1 MPNPFITQFQQL
13 PDTIPIFPLAG
24 AIVMPGAQLPL
35 NIFEP
40 RYLNMIEDSMASHHL
55 IGMVQPHD
63 EPENNKNKVFNT
75 GCSGRISFYNETP
88 DGRIE
93 IILTGVCRFDIGE
106 ELKTIRGYRLVT
118 PLWSRFE
125 SDYDPASSTL
135 LKERKRVET
144 TLERY
149 LLANDLQTDTE
160 QLKQL
165 PTDLLVNVLTTSLP
179 LPHGDKQ
186 SIVETVSMSER
197 LQLLVS
203 KLDLS
208 SYSQNSSLK
217 H

>member
-13 PDTIPIFPLAG
+13 PDTIPIFPLPG

-40 RYLNMIEDSMASHHL
+40 RYLNMIEDALASHHL
-55 IGMVQPHD
+55 IGMVQPLD
-63 EPENNKNKVFNT
+63 ESENSKNKVFNT
-75 GCSGRISFYNETP
+75 GCSGRISYYNETP

-106 ELKTIRGYRLVT
+106 ELKTTRGYRLIT
-118 PLWSRFE
+118 PIWTRFE
-125 SDYDPASSTL
+125 SDYNPASSTL
-135 LKERKRVET
+135 LKDRKQIET
-144 TLERY
+144 TLQRY

-165 PTDLLVNVLTTSLP
+165 PTDLLVNVLATSLP
-179 LPHGDKQ
+179 LPHEDKQ
-186 SIVETVSMSER
+186 SIVETVDIGER
-197 LQLLVS
+197 LQMLVT

-208 SYSQNSSLK
+208 SYPQNSHLK

>member
-13 PDTIPIFPLAG
+13 PNTIPIFPLAG

-40 RYLNMIEDSMASHHL
+40 RYINMIEDAMASHHL
-55 IGMVQPHD
+55 IGMVQPL
-63 EPENNKNKVFNT
+63 EQPENSKNEVFNT
-75 GCSGRISFYNETP
+75 GCSGRISYYNETP

-106 ELKTIRGYRLVT
+106 ELKTTRGYRLIT

-125 SDYDPASSTL
+125 SDYDPASTAL
-135 LKERKRVET
+135 LKERKQIEL

-165 PTDLLVNVLTTSLP
+165 PTDLLVNVLATALP
-179 LPHGDKQ
+179 LPHEDKQ
-186 SIVETVSMSER
+186 SMVETVDIAER
-197 LQLLVS
+197 LQILVA

-208 SYSQNSSLK
+208 SYPANSDLK

>member
-40 RYLNMIEDSMASHHL
+40 RYLNMIEDAMASHHL
-55 IGMVQPHD
+55 IGMVQPLD
-63 EPENNKNKVFNT
+63 EAENNKNKVFNT

-106 ELKTIRGYRLVT
+106 ELKTTRGYRLIT

-125 SDYDPASSTL
+125 SDYQNAPSTL
-135 LKERKRVET
+135 LTERKQVEA

-149 LLANDLQTDTE
+149 LMANDLQTDTD

-165 PTDLLVNVLTTSLP
+165 PTDLLVNVLATSLP
-179 LPHGDKQ
+179 LPHEDKQ
-186 SIVETVSMSER
+186 SIVETVSLSER
-197 LQLLVS
+197 LQMLVT

-208 SYSQNSSLK
+208 SYPQNSSLK